1 MKLRRERDLRYIDHL
16 PTVIVG
22 KAEHMGPDVGRCLDV
37 VVDL

>member
-1 MKLRRERDLRYIDHL
+1 MKLRRERELRYMDSF
-16 PTVIVG
+16 PRVIVG